1 MYLWKDGKHV
11 ESLKE
16 KLIDLFNRLTASG
29 VIFYYG
35 DDEIEFGEITKIIQ
49 CNNEF
54 ITIEVD
60 EEITKDITLEDFKT
74 FHSKE
79 NINLYDWVEV
89 REFDRVI
96 EGIED

>member
-1 MYLWKDGKHV
+1 M

-16 KLIDLFNRLTASG
+16 RLIDLFNRLTDSG

-35 DDEIEFGEITKIIQ
+35 DDEIEFGEITNICD

-54 ITIEVD
+54 ITVEVED
-60 EEITKDITLEDFKT
+60 EIKRDVAIGDFKT

-89 REFDRVI
+89 REFDRLI
-96 EGIED
+96 EEIEQCSE

>member
-1 MYLWKDGKHV
+1 M

-16 KLIDLFNRLTASG
+16 KIIDLFNRLAASG

-35 DDEIEFGEITKIIQ
+35 DDEIEFGEITKI
-49 CNNEF
+49 CALNNEF
-54 ITIEVD
+54 ITIEI
-60 EEITKDITLEDFKT
+60 EEEKNKDVSIEDFKV

-89 REFDRVI
+89 REFDRLI
-96 EGIED
+96 EEVE

>member
-1 MYLWKDGKHV
+1 M

-35 DDEIEFGEITKIIQ
+35 DDEVEFGEVTKICDI
-49 CNNEF
+49 NNEF
-54 ITIEVD
+54 ITIEIE
-60 EEITKDITLEDFKT
+60 EEIIKDISMENFKV

-89 REFDRVI
+89 REFDRLI
-96 EGIED
+96 EEVEK

>member
-1 MYLWKDGKHV
+1 MD
-11 ESLKE
+11 SLKE
-16 KLIDLFNRLTASG
+16 NLIDLFNRLTASG

-35 DDEIEFGEITKIIQ
+35 DEEIEFGEITEICD
-49 CNNEF
+49 CNNEI

-60 EEITKDITLEDFKT
+60 EEMKKNVAIEDFKT

-89 REFDRVI
+89 REFDRLI
-96 EGIED
+96 EEVEKYN

>member
-1 MYLWKDGKHV
+1 MN
-11 ESLKE
+11 SLKE
-16 KLIDLFNRLTASG
+16 NLIDLFNRLTASG

-35 DDEIEFGEITKIIQ
+35 DEEIEFGEITEICD

-54 ITIEVD
+54 ITVEVD
-60 EEITKDITLEDFKT
+60 EEMKKNVSIEDFKT

-89 REFDRVI
+89 REFDRLI
-96 EGIED
+96 EGIEKYN

>member
-1 MYLWKDGKHV
+1 MKVD
-11 ESLKE
+11 SLKE

-35 DDEIEFGEITKIIQ
+35 DEEIEFGEITEICD

-54 ITIEVD
+54 MAIEI
-60 EEITKDITLEDFKT
+60 EEKIKKTVAIEDFKT

-96 EGIED
+96 EEIEQYN

>member
-1 MYLWKDGKHV
+1 M

-16 KLIDLFNRLTASG
+16 RIIELFNRLTDSG
-29 VIFYYG
+29 VVFYYG
-35 DDEIEFGEITKIIQ
+35 DEKIEFGEITQIVQ

-54 ITIEVD
+54 ITIEVG
-60 EEITKDITLEDFKT
+60 EELAKDVALEEFKT

-89 REFDRVI
+89 REFDRLI
-96 EGIED
+96 EEIEQYS

>member
-1 MYLWKDGKHV
+1 MD
-11 ESLKE
+11 SLKE
-16 KLIDLFNRLTASG
+16 NLIDLFNRLTASG

-35 DDEIEFGEITKIIQ
+35 DEEIEFGEITEICG

-60 EEITKDITLEDFKT
+60 EEMKKNVAIEDFKT

-79 NINLYDWVEV
+79 NINLYDWLEV

-96 EGIED
+96 EEIEKYN